1 MNKQEIHV
9 QLERWRGYSAYEVA
23 VQNGYK
29 GTEAEWLE
37 GLKGRDGG
45 VAKVN
50 GVGHDAAGNVVI
62 TGENVAVGTGDSRT
76 IKEVVKDVD
85 NLSKA
90 VKATDTA
97 VDVGGRY
104 IDNAR
109 FR

>member
-1 MNKQEIHV
+1 MNEIKM
-9 QLERWRGYSAYEVA
+9 QLETWRGYSAFEVA
-23 VQNGYK
+23 VQNGFK
-29 GTEAEWLE
+29 GTEAEWLDS
-37 GLKGRDGG
+37 LKGRDGG

-50 GVGHDAAGNVVI
+50 GIGHDAAGNVVI

-76 IKEVVKDVD
+76 IKDVVKDVD

-97 VDVGGRY
+97 VDIGGRY

>member
-1 MNKQEIHV
+1 MNEIKM
-9 QLERWRGYSAYEVA
+9 QMETWRGYSAFEVA
-23 VQNGYK
+23 VQNGFK
-29 GTEAEWLE
+29 GTEAEWLNS
-37 GLKGRDGG
+37 LKGRDGG

-50 GVGHDAAGNVVI
+50 GIGHDAAGNVVI
-62 TGENVAVGTGDSRT
+62 TGENVAVGTGDRRT
-76 IKEVVKDVD
+76 IKDVVKDVD

-97 VDVGGRY
+97 VDIGGRY

>member
-1 MNKQEIHV
+1 M
-9 QLERWRGYSAYEVA
+9 QLELETWRGYSAFEVA
-23 VQNGYK
+23 VQNGFK
-29 GTEAEWLE
+29 GTEAEWLDS
-37 GLKGRDGG
+37 LRGRDGG

-50 GVGHDAAGNVVI
+50 GIGHDAAGNVVI

-76 IKEVVKDVD
+76 IKDVVKDVD

-97 VDVGGRY
+97 VDIGGRY

>member
-1 MNKQEIHV
+1 MNEIKM
-9 QLERWRGYSAYEVA
+9 QLETWRGYSAFEVA
-23 VQNGYK
+23 VQNGFK
-29 GTEAEWLE
+29 GTEAEWLNS
-37 GLKGRDGG
+37 LKGRDGG

-50 GVGHDAAGNVVI
+50 GIGHDAAGNVVI

-76 IKEVVKDVD
+76 LKEVVKDVD

-97 VDVGGRY
+97 VDIGGRY